1 MAINTI
7 KATMQMRNG
16 MEDDFDPTQM
26 TAGEWAVS
34 RDTKYVRM
42 CFMPGLCLRMATY
55 EAFEQDMQ
63 RIQQILSEC
72 QDIKTAVQ
80 EFVRLAE
87 QHKTKAEHYSI
98 LSRSWAV
105 GGTGERAGEDT
116 NNSMYHS
123 KQSESYAHGGTG
135 LRIGEDV
142 DNSEY
147 YSRIAAELVEEA
159 KRIVAAATKGALI
172 PAGTIPFENLPMSPM
187 VGFMYNISND
197 FITDDRFE
205 DGAGVFYTAGNNVYW
220 NTYGKWDVLTGIQ
233 SYDFVGTK
241 AEMDAKLAAGELTD
255 GMKVYLKDVGGD
267 SSGGGEIPE
276 DLQQRIES
284 LEEKTQI
291 NTFDNAGIVAKAIKP
306 YKLDLNSGY
315 PLERTYTWQQV
326 PSKGAQPSWYVDW
339 RAEYT
344 FAFRSEEVVTGKE
357 IVLSAGYSPMY
368 YILEFQWINANIGTY
383 PKKILLDTTRIFREM
398 QYYGNYGK
406 VAEYELYDGD
416 SQIIVEEFKI
426 YDVNIA
432 SIGNFMVAF
441 HFAKRDTDTNYS
453 YRFIIDKYTVT
464 GLRSGLT
471 GKFAVSLHGHGTSEF
486 S

>member
-1 MAINTI
+1 MANLHLVTGYAGKEHITSNDQGSFNAAI
-7 KATMQMRNG
+7 MGNG
-16 MEDDFDPTQM
+16 
-26 TAGEWAVS
+26 
-34 RDTKYVRM
+34 
-42 CFMPGLCLRMATY
+42 
-55 EAFEQDMQ
+55 
-63 RIQQILSEC
+63 
-72 QDIKTAVQ
+72 
-80 EFVRLAE
+80 EFVLERGRQFEAQVISNNMVRIFDGDLLMQGRHIRLKE
-87 QHKTKAEHYSI
+87 NTY
-98 LSRSWAV
+98 
-105 GGTGERAGEDT
+105 
-116 NNSMYHS
+116 
-123 KQSESYAHGGTG
+123 
-135 LRIGEDV
+135 V
-142 DNSEY
+142 D
-147 YSRIAAELVEEA
+147 LF
-159 KRIVAAATKGALI
+159 
-172 PAGTIPFENLPMSPM
+172 FENGTQGYKRTDLIA
-187 VGFMYNISND
+187 VRYEKD
-197 FITDDRFE
+197 AITDVENANLVVIKGVPSEGSYVIPDKITGDIINDHALQNDTVLYQVKF
-205 DGAGVFYTAGNNVYW
+205 DG
-220 NTYGKWDVLTGIQ
+220 LGIQ
-233 SYDFVGTK
+233 EPEKVFSTLSTIETELENIKRKMIDDIDKYIQEKIKIVD
-241 AEMDAKLAAGELTD
+241 EKL
-255 GMKVYLKDVGGD
+255 K
-267 SSGGGEIPE
+267 
-276 DLQQRIES
+276 
-284 LEEKTQI
+284 I
-291 NTFDNAGIVAKAIKP
+291 NTFDNAGIVAKAYKP
-306 YKLDLNSGY
+306 DKLDLYSGY

-416 SQIIVEEFKI
+416 SQRIVEEFKI
-426 YDVNIA
+426 YDVNFA